1 MEESTPPPQSVPADV
16 PLAAAPAEATPL
28 RADPHAALLDR
39 VRLGDHAA
47 FSDLY
52 DATSSILYS
61 LALRILRSEA
71 DAEET
76 ILEAYTRAWRLAPE
90 YTPPS
95 AGSVLAWLTMMTRS
109 LAIDRLRANAARG
122 AAITS
127 SLELHLAPADPAAS
141 PESAAASTQ
150 LAARVRHV
158 LSAIPDEQRAVLT
171 LAYFH
176 GLSQSEIAA
185 QLGVPFG
192 TVKTRARLGM
202 ARMRDLLEELR

>member
-39 VRLGDHAA
+39 VRLGDHTA
-47 FSDLY
+47 FTDLY

-90 YTPPS
+90 YNPLR
-95 AGSVLAWLTMMTRS
+95 GSVLAWLTMMTRS
-109 LAIDRLRANAARG
+109 LAIDRLRANTARG
-122 AAITS
+122 AAVTS

-150 LAARVRHV
+150 LASRVRHV
-158 LSAIPDEQRAVLT
+158 LGAIPGEQRAVLT

-185 QLGVPFG
+185 QLGVPLG

>member
-47 FSDLY
+47 FADLY
-52 DATSSILYS
+52 DATSSTLYS

-76 ILEAYTRAWRLAPE
+76 ILDAYTRAWRLAPE
-90 YTPPS
+90 FNPLR
-95 AGSVLAWLTMMTRS
+95 GSVLAWLTMMTRS
-109 LAIDRLRANAARG
+109 LAIDRLRANTSRG
-122 AAITS
+122 AALTS
-127 SLELHLAPADPAAS
+127 SLELHLAPADPTAH
-141 PESAAASTQ
+141 PESAAATTQ
-150 LAARVRHV
+150 LASRVRTV
-158 LSAIPDEQRAVLT
+158 LDSIPDEQRAVLT
-171 LAYFH
+171 LAYFD
-176 GLSQSEIAA
+176 GLSQSEIAS
-185 QLGVPFG
+185 QLDLPLG